1 MFGMTKPRFHNK
13 GVPLHLKT
21 MYFLSHFVVVLLSI
35 FYVHVLYTSCIAI
48 KLLLELG
55 NKAFVK
61 IKLTNLRPSVGAVLP
76 AAIGPIVGLDD
87 ALICKI
93 K

>member
-1 MFGMTKPRFHNK
+1 MSVAFILTTYFISFHFPFSFCCCVIILCVN
-13 GVPLHLKT
+13 
-21 MYFLSHFVVVLLSI
+21 
-35 FYVHVLYTSCIAI
+35 VLYTSCIAI

-55 NKAFVK
+55 NKALVK
-61 IKLTNLRPSVGAVLP
+61 IKLTDLRPSLGAVLP

>member
-1 MFGMTKPRFHNK
+1 M
-13 GVPLHLKT
+13 
-21 MYFLSHFVVVLLSI
+21 
-35 FYVHVLYTSCIAI
+35 YTSCIAV

-55 NKAFVK
+55 NKAFAK
-61 IKLTNLRPSVGAVLP
+61 IKLTNLRPSLGAVLP

>member
-1 MFGMTKPRFHNK
+1 M
-13 GVPLHLKT
+13 
-21 MYFLSHFVVVLLSI
+21 LLSI
-35 FYVHVLYTSCIAI
+35 LCVNVLYTSCIAI

-55 NKAFVK
+55 NKALVK
-61 IKLTNLRPSVGAVLP
+61 IKLTNLRPSLGAVLP

>member
-1 MFGMTKPRFHNK
+1 MSVAFILTTYFISFHFPFSFCCCVVINSICK
-13 GVPLHLKT
+13 CFV
-21 MYFLSHFVVVLLSI
+21 YFLYL
-35 FYVHVLYTSCIAI
+35 I

-55 NKAFVK
+55 NKALVK
-61 IKLTNLRPSVGAVLP
+61 IKLTKLCPFLGAVLP

>member
-1 MFGMTKPRFHNK
+1 M
-13 GVPLHLKT
+13 
-21 MYFLSHFVVVLLSI
+21 
-35 FYVHVLYTSCIAI
+35 YTSCIAI

-55 NKAFVK
+55 NKALVK
-61 IKLTNLRPSVGAVLP
+61 IKLTNLRPSLGAVLP

>member
-1 MFGMTKPRFHNK
+1 M
-13 GVPLHLKT
+13 
-21 MYFLSHFVVVLLSI
+21 LLSI
-35 FYVHVLYTSCIAI
+35 LCVNVLYTYCIAI

-61 IKLTNLRPSVGAVLP
+61 IKLTNLRPSLGAVLP

-87 ALICKI
+87 ALLFKI

>member
-1 MFGMTKPRFHNK
+1 MSVAFILT
-13 GVPLHLKT
+13 T
-21 MYFLSHFVVVLLSI
+21 YFIS
-35 FYVHVLYTSCIAI
+35 FYFPFSFSFFFSCIAI

-61 IKLTNLRPSVGAVLP
+61 IKLTNLRPSLGAVLP

>member
-1 MFGMTKPRFHNK
+1 M
-13 GVPLHLKT
+13 
-21 MYFLSHFVVVLLSI
+21 LSI
-35 FYVHVLYTSCIAI
+35 LCVNVLYTSCIAI

-61 IKLTNLRPSVGAVLP
+61 IKLTNLRPSLGAVLP
-76 AAIGPIVGLDD
+76 VLPGPIVGLDD

>member
-1 MFGMTKPRFHNK
+1 M
-13 GVPLHLKT
+13 
-21 MYFLSHFVVVLLSI
+21 LLSI

-61 IKLTNLRPSVGAVLP
+61 FKLTNLRPSLGAVLP
-76 AAIGPIVGLDD
+76 AVIGPIVGLDD
-87 ALICKI
+87 ALICKN
-93 K
+93 KEKMLLSKNVY